1 MDQEAKRIALYVQRY
16 KLLREIGELQIEPT
30 ADETAFLNRCCNLLL
45 QDPEYCLI
53 WVDRKSVV

>member
-16 KLLREIGELQIEPT
+16 KLLRELGELQIEPT
-30 ADETAFLNRCCNLLL
+30 ADEVTFLTRCCALLL

-53 WVDRKSVV
+53 WVGRQ